1 MEGKWTEGRFY
12 TLTSKPDDPG
22 DPIIK
27 ATITQPG
34 SNSAIELLIAVA
46 DFPLIGAPFNENE
59 MEKAKEIGE
68 FIVNR
73 FWPSEEAVQAIVMVI
88 AANEREP
95 VNYEGGP
102 E

>member
-12 TLTSKPDDPG
+12 TLVSKQGDPG
-22 DPIIK
+22 DPVIK

-46 DFPLIGAPFNENE
+46 DFPLIGAPFSEDE
-59 MEKAKEIGE
+59 MEKAKEIGS
-68 FIVNR
+68 FIVDR
-73 FWPSEEAVQAIVMVI
+73 FWPSEEAVRAIVMVI
-88 AANEREP
+88 AETEREP
-95 VNYEGGP
+95 VNYEEGP